1 MKSRPVFT
9 QKLKE
14 QRLEKR
20 AESKTKQSRW
30 YTDNLASLL
39 GYDWAMFYAIL
50 GGRMTGKSYALTDFL
65 CKQKKRYK
73 DNVKNYWLRIS
84 ETSTKMLLAN
94 KANKLVDPDLVRKH
108 DLELTTKG
116 MDVYDHGKLFMT
128 VLPLSG
134 MAKAKGVAFYDKDFT
149 GYINIVLDEFQ
160 LEQGEKRT
168 SFDILYNFIG
178 MVENIARTTKSKL
191 RIFLVGNTLEEASSI
206 LKAFNFLPEGFG
218 RFRLKRKRCVI
229 DNLEPTEEYLKDRK
243 GSAADILGGNDM
255 SNYTNELK
263 KDLTLIDK
271 RRLTTPKYLIR
282 FGKSVNETYIV
293 WEGNIITR
301 WKKQPVKQC
310 IAMKPY
316 LDNSYN
322 LELRTNVIDQF
333 DARCF
338 KFDTLITLS
347 YFQGELQKLRK

>member
-1 MKSRPVFT
+1 MARVT
-9 QKLKE
+9 RIQE
-14 QRLEKR
+14 RR
-20 AESKTKQSRW
+20 AARMLKQSRW
-30 YTDNLASLL
+30 YTENLNSIL
-39 GYDWAMFYAIL
+39 GINWAMFFAIL

-65 CKQKKRYK
+65 CRQKKQKG
-73 DNVKNYWLRIS
+73 DLVKNYWIRIS

-94 KANKLVDPDLVRKH
+94 KANKLVDPDLVRKYNL
-108 DLELTTKG
+108 DLSTKG
-116 MDVYDHGKLFMT
+116 MDVFDHGKPFMT

-134 MAKAKGVAFYDKDFT
+134 MAKAKGVAFYDKDFE

-191 RIFLVGNTLEEASSI
+191 RIFLIGNTLEEASSI

-229 DNLEPTEEYLKDRK
+229 DNLEPTEEYLQDRK
-243 GSAADILGGNDM
+243 GSAADILGGDSM

-263 KDLTLIDK
+263 RDMKLITKK
-271 RRLTTPKYLIR
+271 RLQNPQYLIK
-282 FGKSVNETYIV
+282 FSKQKDGIYIV
-293 WEGNIITR
+293 WENNIVSR
-301 WKKQPVKQC
+301 WKGQAIKRVV
-310 IAMKPY
+310 AMRPY
-316 LDNSYN
+316 LDSSYSPEGRQN
-322 LELRTNVIDQF
+322 IIDMF
-333 DARCF
+333 DAQNL

-347 YFQGELQKLRK
+347 YFQGELQKIRKN